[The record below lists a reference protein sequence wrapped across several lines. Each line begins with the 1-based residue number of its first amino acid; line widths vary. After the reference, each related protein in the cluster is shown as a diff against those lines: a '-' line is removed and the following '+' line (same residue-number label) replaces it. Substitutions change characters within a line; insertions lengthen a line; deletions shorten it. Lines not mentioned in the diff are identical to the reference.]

1 MLVRSLTVENVRS
14 FLTPATLEMDGQIS
28 ILIGPNGG
36 GKTNLL
42 DILVIALRRYL
53 FASHYPAHVP
63 TPEQPERYEMRH
75 NDVLNQMNFERHSR
89 SEPTRTQLVEIELEI
104 TERDVASMH
113 SMRND
118 ANRLTEFGAKKYI
131 NLLLQEANKWN
142 LDAVHA
148 GRRVVY
154 RIVNGTLDT
163 ISDDVAQIF
172 LRYLQLFEIDSK
184 LREELELSALATPM
198 MYLPVTRSN
207 QGFQSSVQLAN
218 YNDFEQ
224 KRQSDGA
231 SSRSGSSVVALAVG
245 RMAQKFRL
253 LLEKDKG
260 VAAKEFAAD
269 KSLSEMTQLLQE
281 LGYEWSLDCL
291 SPLKN
296 QYDVLL
302 KKQGSSFLVG
312 AASSGEREL
321 LTYLFAIFALNVRDA
336 IIIVDEPELHL
347 HPKWQQTLLKLFA
360 RLAKSTGNQFLLA
373 THSPTFV
380 SPQSIQYVSRVF
392 SKEQSSQVLRL
403 NASALPEVKHLF
415 NIVNSQN
422 NEKIFFADRVV
433 LVEGLLDRIFFEAV
447 LDRHGR
453 SDSSSTITEIVSVG
467 GKGFFAAYEKILKAC
482 KIDYS
487 IVADFDYL
495 EEIGSGDIRAL
506 FSLDA
511 RELKKDVLENEGSL
525 DGNVL
530 VARIDEA
537 MASGNW
543 TDARMTWEYIKSR
556 RRRLRPILRAEEQE
570 ELNAFIYNQAR
581 AGIYVL
587 AQGPLEAYL
596 PEGFRSKDLDKLI
609 RLVAMPNFW
618 ELLDHKAQHELTQ
631 IAAALLSG

>member
-1 MLVRSLTVENVRS
+1 MLVRRLTVENVRS
-14 FLTPATLEMDGQIS
+14 FLDSATLHMDGQIS

-53 FASHYPAHVP
+53 FASHYPAHAP

-75 NDVLNQMNFERHSR
+75 NDVLNNMNFERHSR

-104 TERDVASMH
+104 TQLDITSMH
-113 SMRND
+113 AMKND

-131 NLLLQEANKWN
+131 NLVLQEATQWN
-142 LDAVHA
+142 LDEFRA
-148 GRRVVY
+148 GCRVVY
-154 RIVNGTLDT
+154 RVINGTLDAIT
-163 ISDDVAQIF
+163 DEVARVF

-184 LREELELSALATPM
+184 LREEAELSALATPM
-198 MYLPVTRSN
+198 MYLSVTRSSS
-207 QGFQSSVQLAN
+207 GFQSSVQLAN

-224 KRQSDGA
+224 KRQSDGT

-269 KSLSEMTQLLQE
+269 KSLSQMTQLLRE
-281 LGYEWSLDCL
+281 LGYEWALDCL

-302 KKQGSSFLVG
+302 KKQGSTFLVG

-347 HPKWQQTLLKLFA
+347 HPKWQQTLLKLFV

-392 SKEQSSQVLRL
+392 SKGQSSQILRL

-447 LDRHGR
+447 LDHHGR
-453 SDSSSTITEIVSVG
+453 SDSSRTITEIVSVG

-482 KIDYS
+482 QIGYA
-487 IVADFDYL
+487 IVADLDYL
-495 EEIGSGDIRAL
+495 EEIGSGDIKAL
-506 FSLDA
+506 FGLDA
-511 RELKKDVLENEGSL
+511 REVKKDVLENEGSL
-525 DGNVL
+525 DGAAL

-543 TDARMTWEYIKSR
+543 ADARMTWEYIKSR
-556 RRRLRPILRAEEQE
+556 RRRLRPNLKAT
-570 ELNAFIYNQAR
+570 ELAVLDAFIVNR
-581 AGIYVL
+581 AKGGIFLYT
-587 AQGPLEAYL
+587 A
-596 PEGFRSKDLDKLI
+596 S
-609 RLVAMPNFW
+609 
-618 ELLDHKAQHELTQ
+618 
-631 IAAALLSG
+631 